1 MALDGKILRR
11 ALERYN
17 ADKQRRAEEHEARR
31 RAVYARVP
39 RVAQIDRQLSG
50 TMSQIIARALRRGE
64 DPTEAI
70 REIRDENLALQEEKR
85 SLLMSH
91 GYAPDYLEEKPAC
104 VLCGDSGY
112 TKAGMCR
119 CLADYYARE
128 QTAELSRMLD
138 FGAQSFDTFSLD
150 WYSEEVWQS
159 MGRSPRRQM
168 ETVYETCVHYA
179 RSFRPGS
186 GSSLLMTGAPGLG
199 KTFLSTCIARE
210 VSARG
215 VSVVYDTAA
224 SVFAAFEEQKFGRE
238 GDGEEAVARTM
249 GCDLLILDDLGT
261 EMTTA
266 FVQSALY
273 QIVNTRLLENKAT
286 IINTNLTPQ
295 EIAQRYS
302 PQIAS
307 RLTGEYQV
315 LVFFGED
322 IRRKKRQQGGV

>member
-112 TKAGMCR
+112 TRTGMCR

-168 ETVYETCVHYA
+168 ETVYETCVH
-179 RSFRPGS
+179 
-186 GSSLLMTGAPGLG
+186 
-199 KTFLSTCIARE
+199 
-210 VSARG
+210 
-215 VSVVYDTAA
+215 
-224 SVFAAFEEQKFGRE
+224 
-238 GDGEEAVARTM
+238 
-249 GCDLLILDDLGT
+249 
-261 EMTTA
+261 
-266 FVQSALY
+266 
-273 QIVNTRLLENKAT
+273 
-286 IINTNLTPQ
+286 
-295 EIAQRYS
+295 
-302 PQIAS
+302 
-307 RLTGEYQV
+307 
-315 LVFFGED
+315 
-322 IRRKKRQQGGV
+322 